1 MAKSTDDQMIDLLNQ
16 ILRVQAIQAVGSLS
30 ITEGARLLKIA
41 GLDNQTISE
50 VLNTSAAT
58 VRTVTTN
65 LWDRP
70 KKRRKGK

>member
-1 MAKSTDDQMIDLLNQ
+1 MAKSTDDQIIDLLTQ
-16 ILRVQAIQAVGSLS
+16 ILRVQAIQAVGSQS

-65 LWDRP
+65 LWARP

>member
-16 ILRVQAIQAVGSLS
+16 ILRVQAIQAVGSRS

-50 VLNTSAAT
+50 VLNTSPAT
-58 VRTVTTN
+58 IRTVTTN